1 MLNSR
6 DFSRLDVLHEELTRL
21 SLQNAGFRPP
31 EISERIRQELETIN
45 SNKE

>member
-1 MLNSR
+1 MLNSK
-6 DFSRLDVLHEELTRL
+6 DFSRLDVLHEELIRL

-31 EISERIRQELETIN
+31 EIPKRIQQELETFH

>member
-6 DFSRLDVLHEELTRL
+6 DFSRLDVLHEELIRL
-21 SLQNAGFRPP
+21 SLQNAGFLPP
-31 EISERIRQELETIN
+31 EIQERIQHELKTFH